1 MINYGKQSIS
11 KDDIKELVKALKS
24 DFLTQGPAI
33 EIFEK
38 KLSKYCGSKYALA
51 FNNGTSALH
60 IANLVLG
67 TKKSKTVATTPITFL
82 ATANSVIYCGG
93 KVEFVDINDKNF
105 NIDLVSLE
113 DKLKNKNIFG
123 IIIVHLGGELADIE
137 SIRVLAKKYN
147 AWIIEDACHAIGGKW
162 IDSKNTKRI
171 VGDCSYSEI
180 TTFSFHPVKHIT
192 TGEGGA
198 ILTNDKSIYEN
209 AKLLRSHG
217 MFKEDK
223 WFKKKPWYYEM
234 RQLGYNY
241 RITDFQAA
249 LGSSQLQKSD
259 KWVKIRSD
267 KVKYYDK
274 KLQKVKQVI
283 PQEHNFKFINSY
295 HLYIIL
301 AKNRDKLF
309 LFLKENGVNC
319 QIHYIPIYRQP
330 FYKGLNFN
338 NFPNSEQY
346 YQNGISLPLYPSLKK
361 KEQDKIIKLIKD
373 FYRD

>member
-137 SIRVLAKKYN
+137 SIRV
-147 AWIIEDACHAIGGKW
+147 
-162 IDSKNTKRI
+162 
-171 VGDCSYSEI
+171 
-180 TTFSFHPVKHIT
+180 
-192 TGEGGA
+192 
-198 ILTNDKSIYEN
+198 
-209 AKLLRSHG
+209 
-217 MFKEDK
+217 
-223 WFKKKPWYYEM
+223 
-234 RQLGYNY
+234 
-241 RITDFQAA
+241 
-249 LGSSQLQKSD
+249 
-259 KWVKIRSD
+259 
-267 KVKYYDK
+267 
-274 KLQKVKQVI
+274 
-283 PQEHNFKFINSY
+283 
-295 HLYIIL
+295 
-301 AKNRDKLF
+301 
-309 LFLKENGVNC
+309 
-319 QIHYIPIYRQP
+319 
-330 FYKGLNFN
+330 
-338 NFPNSEQY
+338 
-346 YQNGISLPLYPSLKK
+346 
-361 KEQDKIIKLIKD
+361 
-373 FYRD
+373 